1 MKHEMKY
8 IYEVY
13 QEKSFSQAAKNLFI
27 SQPALSSS
35 IRKAEREIGF
45 EIFDRN
51 TLPIRLTEAG
61 KLYIEAAEKIM
72 AVERELDGRLSEMA
86 NLKTGRVVVAGA
98 NFFSACMLP
107 PVIHTFVSR
116 YPGVDLELVESDS
129 MVLYEEALKDNIDLI
144 FDAGVY
150 DSSLFVS
157 ETLSAEH
164 IVLAVP
170 RDNPLNR
177 AFAKIALT
185 RSNILAGRH
194 LSGSAPSADISAFAA
209 EPFLLLKRGHDMHR
223 RSLDICRRAG
233 FTPRTSLYLNQ
244 LSTVANMAC
253 QGLGCC
259 FLTDTV
265 IRLLL
270 TGRSPLVYYPV
281 NDPAAKRDIF
291 IAHPLKKPVTKA
303 MATFI
308 GIARETFSQ
317 RVVENC
323 DPPDVRFALR
333 EI

>member
-61 KLYIEAAEKIM
+61 KLYIDAAEKIM
-72 AVERELDGRLSEMA
+72 AVERELDCRLDEMA
-86 NLKTGRVVVAGA
+86 SLKSGHVVVAGA

-107 PVIHTFVSR
+107 PVIHTFVTR

-129 MVLYEEALKDNIDLI
+129 MMLYEEALKDNIDLI
-144 FDAGVY
+144 FDAGAY
-150 DSSLFVS
+150 DSSLFIS

-164 IVLAVP
+164 LLLAVP
-170 RDNPLNR
+170 AANPLNSD
-177 AFAKIALT
+177 FAEIALT
-185 RSNILAGRH
+185 RGDILSGRH
-194 LSGSAPSADISAFAA
+194 LWGSAGSADISAFAGEA
-209 EPFLLLKRGHDMHR
+209 FLLLKRGHDMHR

-270 TGRSPLVYYPV
+270 TDRSPLVYYPV
-281 NDPAAKRDIF
+281 SDPSASRDIF
-291 IAHPLKKPVTKA
+291 IVHPRKKTVTKA
-303 MATFI
+303 MEMFI
-308 GIARETFSQ
+308 RIAKETFS
-317 RVVENC
+317 
-323 DPPDVRFALR
+323 
-333 EI
+333 

>member
-1 MKHEMKY
+1 MKQEMKY

-35 IRKAEREIGF
+35 IRKAERGIGF

-61 KLYIEAAEKIM
+61 KLYIEAVEKIM
-72 AVERELDGRLSEMA
+72 AVERELECRLSEMA
-86 NLKTGRVVVAGA
+86 SLNSGRVVVAGA

-129 MVLYEEALKDNIDLI
+129 MALYEEALKDNIDLI

-150 DSSLFVS
+150 DASLFSS
-157 ETLSAEH
+157 ETLCEEH
-164 IVLAVP
+164 ILLAVP
-170 RDNPLNR
+170 SDNPLNR
-177 AFAKIALT
+177 RFAENSLT
-185 RSNILAGRH
+185 REEVLAGRH
-194 LSGSAPSADISAFAA
+194 LCRDSGSADISAFSGEA
-209 EPFLLLKRGHDMHR
+209 FLLLKRGHDMHR

-233 FTPRTSLYLNQ
+233 FVPRTSLYLNQ
-244 LSTVANMAC
+244 LSNIANMAC

-270 TGRSPLVYYPV
+270 TVGSPLVYFPV
-281 NDPAAKRDIF
+281 RDPSAGRDIF
-291 IAHPLKKPVTKA
+291 IAHPRKKQMTKA
-303 MATFI
+303 MEMFI
-308 GIARETFSQ
+308 RIARETF
-317 RVVENC
+317 
-323 DPPDVRFALR
+323 A
-333 EI
+333 

>member
-45 EIFDRN
+45 QIFDRN

-144 FDAGVY
+144 FDAGAY

-157 ETLSAEH
+157 ETLSTEHKRGYFRLCGRTVSPAETRSRYASPQPGH
-164 IVLAVP
+164 LPPGRLHSAHLPVLKPALHRGKHGLP
-170 RDNPLNR
+170 GSGLLLSHRHGHPPAADR
-177 AFAKIALT
+177 AFPVSLLSSERSRRQTRYFHRPPAEKTSDKGDGNLYRDRRGNVLPAWSKI
-185 RSNILAGRH
+185 
-194 LSGSAPSADISAFAA
+194 
-209 EPFLLLKRGHDMHR
+209 
-223 RSLDICRRAG
+223 
-233 FTPRTSLYLNQ
+233 
-244 LSTVANMAC
+244 
-253 QGLGCC
+253 
-259 FLTDTV
+259 V
-265 IRLLL
+265 IRQMCGSLC
-270 TGRSPLVYYPV
+270 TNSCRY
-281 NDPAAKRDIF
+281 R
-291 IAHPLKKPVTKA
+291 PVTA
-303 MATFI
+303 
-308 GIARETFSQ
+308 
-317 RVVENC
+317 
-323 DPPDVRFALR
+323 
-333 EI
+333 